1 MWSHFQSRVTKA
13 NSCRADRIEG
23 GVACEMVITGKWI
36 DDWAKKYDQNNQD
49 EKKKEDD
56 IFTSIKT
63 IGSPPHCLTKEV
75 LIKVA
80 DWKAPRAKGYV
91 DKNDPYYVEEVTRVS
106 FTTKNEKLKLEVL
119 TLLDGVDIR
128 MASTILHFCFPDLYS
143 VMDWRAW
150 ESLRKLH
157 KISGRIENA
166 YGCYKRYND
175 VCQEIAEQF
184 HVSLKILDKALWQW
198 KGGV

>member
-1 MWSHFQSRVTKA
+1 
-13 NSCRADRIEG
+13 
-23 GVACEMVITGKWI
+23 MVITRKWI
-36 DDWAKKYDQNNQD
+36 DGWAKKYDQNNQD
-49 EKKKEDD
+49 EKKKEDN
-56 IFTSIKT
+56 IFKSIKA

-119 TLLDGVDIR
+119 TLLDGVYIR
-128 MASTILHFCFPDLYS
+128 MASTVLHYCFPDLYS

-175 VCQEIAEQF
+175 VCQEIAKQF
-184 HVSLKILDKALWQW
+184 HVSLRILDKALWQW
-198 KGGV
+198 KGGG